1 MWRARW
7 LSVVLATL
15 ALVASGCV
23 SRTTTRQKR
32 LSEMRQGNADG
43 QVVTRQTIWI
53 WQAEFWNP

>member
-1 MWRARW
+1 MAFC
-7 LSVVLATL
+7 SPGDAG
-15 ALVASGCV
+15 LVASGCV